1 MTALQGQFKFLFI
14 FFTLVNTGT
23 MVFDQFIL
31 IFYSLKRLVIVFPD
45 YKKKLQTFFG
55 LDPEDAKVST
65 VIIAPQVESN
75 SL

>member
-1 MTALQGQFKFLFI
+1 
-14 FFTLVNTGT
+14 

-31 IFYSLKRLVIVFPD
+31 IFYSLKRLVIVFPY